1 MIACR
6 RVIARLD
13 LLPRTRTM
21 GTPTTAYCG
30 YTCYH
35 LLWLYVLPLATATPG
50 AQAVSWLS
58 PSHYHQARLDV
69 LFVEEAGQLP
79 LAHLIGAA
87 ILTMALLT
95 MAVRVVRSLT
105 MAVLTMAVLTMKCG
119 PTHYVR
125 APPG

>member
-1 MIACR
+1 
-6 RVIARLD
+6 
-13 LLPRTRTM
+13 M
-21 GTPTTAYCG
+21 GTPTTTCYG
-30 YTCYH
+30 YTYYH

-50 AQAVSWLS
+50 GRQLAGYP

-95 MAVRVVRSLT
+95 MAVRVVRPLT